1 MRAIILYHPKDEFE
15 RQVTEYQRDY
25 TRSHSHEIKLVS
37 LETLD
42 GAATGE
48 LYGVTRYP
56 ALMVMAEDG
65 QLQKIWQGMPM
76 PLMAELD
83 GYLGA

>member
-1 MRAIILYHPKDEFE
+1 MRALILYHPKDEFE
-15 RQVTEYQRDY
+15 REVSEYQRDFKQ
-25 TRSHSHEIKLVS
+25 SHGHDIKLMS
-37 LETLD
+37 LETRD
-42 GAATGE
+42 GAATAT
-48 LYGVTRYP
+48 LYDATRYP
-56 ALMVMAEDG
+56 ALLVTAEDG